1 MLHGSDAGRDSVKN
15 LFWEGA
21 GPLAFDMDSQ
31 SLCRPALPKMST
43 SQRLTISHAH
53 QEVAWDELL
62 NHEHTPHG
70 FQYNGL
76 LINGTQDYDCPC
88 QPGQCHGPEK
98 LFSFTAHEDGLV
110 DVSAGPYRQAEDL
123 GGPLKPLDKSP
134 CLLHLYAS
142 W

>member
-1 MLHGSDAGRDSVKN
+1 MS
-15 LFWEGA
+15 
-21 GPLAFDMDSQ
+21 PSQ
-31 SLCRPALPKMST
+31 ELT
-43 SQRLTISHAH
+43 SSHAH
-53 QEVAWDELL
+53 QEVAWDELV

-70 FQYNGL
+70 FQYDGL

-98 LFSFTAHEDGLV
+98 LFRFTAQEDGLV
-110 DVSAGPYRQAEDL
+110 DVSAQPYQQAEDL
-123 GGPLKPLDKSP
+123 GAHSEPRAKSP